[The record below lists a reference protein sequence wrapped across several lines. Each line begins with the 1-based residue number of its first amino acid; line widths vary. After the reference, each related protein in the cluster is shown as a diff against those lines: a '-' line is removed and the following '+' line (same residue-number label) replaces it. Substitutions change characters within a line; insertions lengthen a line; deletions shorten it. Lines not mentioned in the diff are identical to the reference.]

1 MKTTQVTG
9 IFALILAAIVGYMGY
24 SESQGLASSL
34 SSAINGQPNDNVILK
49 YAASGL
55 LTVAGVFLL
64 RK

>member
-1 MKTTQVTG
+1 MKTTQLTG
-9 IFALILAAIVGYMGY
+9 ILALILAAIAGYMGY
-24 SESQGLASSL
+24 SESQGLVSSF
-34 SSAINGQPNDNVILK
+34 SSAVNGQPSDNVLLK